1 MKLPSGIFSGLAA
14 AIIGS
19 GMFLPFPMVLR
30 AETPTGSEDLQLGNR
45 AFARGDYDAA
55 ERFYRKALVLL
66 ASPLWEDGAEKLC
79 RACLARGNVSAAC
92 DILAELKKRAP
103 GRPAELLSGM
113 VLAADGNFPEAVREF
128 EKAVSRGG
136 SDRPEA
142 LYRLAA
148 ACLASGRYQDA
159 AGRFLE
165 LEKIPGSKYAEKG
178 RRGRIYTLIRQGKTE
193 EALALLR
200 ESPRTEDA
208 DKLEMLRLVRAGD
221 LDKFKKLWT
230 EKRKTFGDPR
240 PDGLLYEICGAGSS
254 LALAKNDRELAETC
268 LRDAFDFA
276 SDDARRKDVMYRL
289 FNLQSRSDPAAA
301 VETVRRYCAA
311 FPDST
316 AKAILQIQGG
326 RLLAAA
332 GRCKEAVDLFSEVIR
347 DRENLLDERRA
358 AAADAAAAAEKG
370 GLHDDAKKMLLYL
383 VTHAV
388 SPEQKQFSELRL
400 AEYCLRRK
408 DHTEAEKYLEQVI
421 LQGGRPAEEAR
432 VTLLSALMES
442 KQYGKAKT
450 VARELLAA
458 ADRDQANFGRF
469 QLARLAEKENDLPGA
484 RSLYLDCLKQGPD
497 SPFSPAARF
506 AAAAIAEKTGDP
518 AAAAKEYLE
527 FARKHPADPNA
538 AAALFLALRAD
549 CLAGTEKT
557 AGPALAL
564 LEKNHPGSPESRAA
578 KLQLADHFF
587 LTGAYEKALALLTG
601 NGSAPAP
608 ETDPAFALLAARI
621 RLAAG
626 KTALALQ
633 TAGAALKKFPDAEE
647 VPDLEF
653 LCGNVL
659 ADMGET
665 AQALASFRRAEKRRP
680 SGIFGEIVSGRIADC
695 SRILFSDSR
704 LDKKLIDDAF
714 ARYSKLA
721 SDAKLPEIRLQS
733 ICKAAACCELLK
745 KDPQALDL
753 YEKTLY
759 FAALLRSGGI
769 SPDPVWC
776 ARAAYDGART
786 ALRKPRPERLVRA
799 LRLIRL
805 YEDLALPDTGEDFK
819 ALRSELRSAYNRM
832 KSQRKDHR

>member
-19 GMFLPFPMVLR
+19 GILIPLPTVLR
-30 AETPTGSEDLQLGNR
+30 AETQTGSEDLQLGDR
-45 AFARGDYDAA
+45 AFARGDFAAA

-66 ASPLWEDGAEKLC
+66 ASPLWENGAEKLC
-79 RACLARGNVSAAC
+79 RACLARGNVSAAYN
-92 DILAELKKRAP
+92 ILTELKKRAP

-113 VLAADGNFPEAVREF
+113 VLAADGNFPEAIHEF
-128 EKAVSRGG
+128 EKAAARGG
-136 SDRPEA
+136 NDRPEA

-148 ACLASGRYQDA
+148 AYLASGRYQEA
-159 AGRFLE
+159 ADRFFE
-165 LEKIPGSKYAEKG
+165 LEKLPVSPYARKG

-193 EALALLR
+193 EASALLK
-200 ESPRTEDA
+200 EFPRSDDA
-208 DKLEMLRLVRAGD
+208 EKLEMLRLVKAGD
-221 LDKFKKLWT
+221 LGRFKTLWT
-230 EKRKTFGDPR
+230 EKRKSFGDPR
-240 PDGLLYEICGAGSS
+240 PDSLLYEICGAGSS
-254 LALAKNDRELAETC
+254 LALANNDRELAETC
-268 LRDAFDFA
+268 LRDAFDFS
-276 SDDARRKDVMYRL
+276 SDDAGRKDVMYRL

-332 GRCKEAVDLFSEVIR
+332 GRYKEAVDLFSEVLK

-370 GLHDDAKKMLLYL
+370 GLRDEAKKMHGYL
-383 VTHAV
+383 ITHAV
-388 SPEQKQFSELRL
+388 SPEQKQSSELRL
-400 AEYCLRRK
+400 AEYCLRQK
-408 DHTEAEKYLEQVI
+408 DHPAAEKYLDQVI
-421 LQGGRPAEEAR
+421 LQGGRLAENAR

-442 KQYGKAKT
+442 KQHGKAKT

-458 ADRDQANFGRF
+458 ADPVQANFGRF
-469 QLARLAEKENDLPGA
+469 QLARLAEKENDLPRA
-484 RSLYLDCLKQGPD
+484 RSLYLDCLKQAPG

-506 AAAAIAEKTGDP
+506 SAAAIAEKTGDL
-518 AAAAKEYLE
+518 AAAAKEYLD
-527 FARKHPADPNA
+527 FARMHPADPNTPP
-538 AAALFLALRAD
+538 ALFLALRAD

-557 AGPALAL
+557 AETALAL

-578 KLQLADHFF
+578 RLQLADHFF
-587 LTGAYEKALALLTG
+587 LARAYDKALALLTAG
-601 NGSAPAP
+601 GSASARAN
-608 ETDPAFALLAARI
+608 DPAFALLAARI
-621 RLAAG
+621 KLAAG
-626 KTALALQ
+626 KPAEAFQ
-633 TAGAALKKFPDAEE
+633 TADAALKRSPEAEE
-647 VPDLEF
+647 APDLGF
-653 LCGNVL
+653 LCGNIL

-665 AQALASFRRAEKRRP
+665 AQALACFRQAEKRRS
-680 SGIFGEIVSGRIADC
+680 SGIFGEILSGRIADC

-704 LDKKLIDDAF
+704 LDKKLIEDAF
-714 ARYSKLA
+714 SRYGKLA

-733 ICKAAACCELLK
+733 ICKAAACCELMK
-745 KDPQALDL
+745 KDPQAIDL

-776 ARAAYDGART
+776 ARAAYDGARA

-805 YEDLALPDTGEDFK
+805 YEDLALPNTGEDFK

-832 KSQRKDHR
+832 KSQRKDR